1 MNSCDYRIRRRG
13 IPRTR
18 RYSLYLRY
26 SRRAGVADWLD
37 ERVRLII
44 KISEAGW
51 GPKNPR
57 AFSLS
62 SRPGTAGNGNLRV
75 PRDQI
80 TSYLRGNHLFSQWA

>member
-1 MNSCDYRIRRRG
+1 MNSCDYRIRRG

-26 SRRAGVADWLD
+26 SHRASVADWLD

-44 KISEAGW
+44 KISEAEW

-62 SRPGTAGNGNLRV
+62 SGREQRVMAIYASRGTR
-75 PRDQI
+75 
-80 TSYLRGNHLFSQWA
+80 